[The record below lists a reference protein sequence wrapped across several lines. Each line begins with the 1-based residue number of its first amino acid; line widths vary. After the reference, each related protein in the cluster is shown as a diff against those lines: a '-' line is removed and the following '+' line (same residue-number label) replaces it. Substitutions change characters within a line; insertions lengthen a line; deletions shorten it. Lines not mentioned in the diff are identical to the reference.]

1 VSTPFWT
8 RDISHNGKHVRS
20 RQGNPAVSLGFP
32 HFSAAAQRC
41 ARRAHLHTFGKVDWV
56 QILEGAAA
64 FHLFREPE
72 ELWPSESIE
81 RIQALSDG

>member
-1 VSTPFWT
+1 
-8 RDISHNGKHVRS
+8 
-20 RQGNPAVSLGFP
+20 
-32 HFSAAAQRC
+32 
-41 ARRAHLHTFGKVDWV
+41 VDWV